1 MKSRKVRNL
10 FSLCLLLNE
19 VRVERVFAGA
29 GGEQTCEMYTLTYQC
44 LQSVGLTASCL

>member
-29 GGEQTCEMYTLTYQC
+29 GGRADLYTLTYQC